1 MSIIVSSQAET
12 IIELTNKITDLESE
26 ISNIKPSSSINVLTF
41 SNESD
46 ISIGTSDVEVLS
58 CDIDADAGTKL
69 LVNLSF
75 VGNFNLNDVLLI
87 KLVVDGVE
95 SSFVPK
101 FQVFSGYC
109 SYSISKSVLTTSSS
123 GTSNLTIFASLLNSS
138 GSFSSEN
145 FEINILNSS
154 SGSTP
159 PYNPNLEYSEDVG
172 LVSVG
177 VSEPINIQGIDS
189 SINISVI

>member
-1 MSIIVSSQAET
+1 M
-12 IIELTNKITDLESE
+12 TNKITDLENE
-26 ISNIKPSSSINVLTF
+26 IANIKPSSSVNVLTF
-41 SNESD
+41 SNESN
-46 ISIGTSDVEVLS
+46 ISIGTNDVEVLS
-58 CDIDADAGTKL
+58 CDIDAISGTKL
-69 LVNLSF
+69 LLNLSF

-87 KLVVDGVE
+87 KLVIDGVE

-109 SYSISKSVLTTSSS
+109 SYSISKSVLTTSYS

-145 FEINILNSS
+145 FEVNILKSS

-159 PYNPNLEYSEDVG
+159 PYSPNLEYSEDVG